1 VIDKY
6 EVLELGDYSRCI
18 GEDDVRIVLG
28 TFDCPLN
35 SEVQNFLLHKAA
47 QAEKLKSA
55 ITYLVFNAETS
66 GLVGYFTL
74 VLKPFSIA
82 RDKLLSNNRK
92 LISRFAEL
100 NERTGEYTAALYLI
114 AQIGKNFAV
123 SETESISG
131 RELVE
136 LALDRLRNAQRIVGG
151 KLVLVEREADR
162 PKLLDF
168 YNACGFKS
176 WNERYD
182 KGDAIR
188 YDQMIRTLESVA

>member
-1 VIDKY
+1 MIHRY
-6 EVLELGDYSRCI
+6 EVLELGDYSRRI
-18 GEDDVRIVLG
+18 GEDNVKLVLG
-28 TFDCPLN
+28 TFECPLN
-35 SEVQNFLLHKAA
+35 HEVQDFLLRKAT

-55 ITYLVFNAETS
+55 ITYLVFDTETS
-66 GLVGYFTL
+66 NLAGYFTL

-82 RDKLLSNNRK
+82 RDKLSSNNRK

-114 AQIGKNFAV
+114 AQIGKNFSAAQ
-123 SETESISG
+123 SERISG

-136 LALDRLRNAQRIVGG
+136 LALDKLRKAQRLVGG

-168 YNACGFKS
+168 YNTCGFKS

-188 YDQMIRTLESVA
+188 YDQMIRVLESVA